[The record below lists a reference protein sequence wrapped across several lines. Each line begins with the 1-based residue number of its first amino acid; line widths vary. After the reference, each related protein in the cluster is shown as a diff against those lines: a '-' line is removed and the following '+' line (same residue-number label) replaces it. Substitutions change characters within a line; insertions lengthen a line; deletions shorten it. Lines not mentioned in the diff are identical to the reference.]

1 MLEVLVSTFLIW
13 EINFKFPS
21 FFAPSP
27 PVPRLRNPG
36 RAACGAACSA
46 AGGLLAASEPHPAT
60 GNGGTIFFGSTNP
73 QKPRGGGV
81 CGDLSMKNADSTTQ
95 KLDFTMK
102 HGDFTTKRGD

>member
-13 EINFKFPS
+13 EINFKFPN

-27 PVPRLRNPG
+27 PVGCGTLGPPVPPVVLPAPLRPPNLIQQQ
-36 RAACGAACSA
+36 AM
-46 AGGLLAASEPHPAT
+46 GGP
-60 GNGGTIFFGSTNP
+60 FFLVAQTLKNLEEVESVEIYP
-73 QKPRGGGV
+73 Y
-81 CGDLSMKNADSTTQ
+81 LSMKNADSTTQ